1 MQIGIRV
8 RFILALLYVTF
19 ISVMFFLPGSAF
31 PKETWLSKIYF
42 DKWVHIG
49 FFLVLLLL
57 WLWALLPSRLGTYWL
72 LAIAA
77 VYGISVEIV
86 QDQFV
91 SNRSFDLGDWVA
103 DMTGAL
109 VAVWLWGRY
118 RKNRPL

>member
-118 RKNRPL
+118 RKK